1 MKGQVIIESREFA
14 LSNLDKVLWPEDGYT
29 KGELI
34 NYYVQVAPYLL
45 PHLGERPLVLTRFP
59 DGIHHKSFYQKNA
72 PAYLPAW
79 IRTFSWYS
87 EDSQRDIRFI
97 VAEEPAALAW
107 LANQACIELH
117 PWLSSIASIDYP
129 DFVVI
134 DLDPSPGSRYQD
146 VVDIALV
153 AKELLDNLE
162 LRSYPKTSGSEGLH
176 IYIPIEARYT
186 YEQIRKFAQVLAA
199 MITEVLPQIATIERT
214 VKLRGSK
221 VYVDYLQ
228 NALGKTLSSVY
239 SVRPRR
245 GATVSTPLLWEEVSQ
260 VTPPQFTIKTI
271 FSRLQDSGDLFSPVL
286 HDRQPLEPACRKLGL
301 TL

>member
-1 MKGQVIIESREFA
+1 MKGQVTIESREFA

-34 NYYVQVAPYLL
+34 NYYVQAAPYLL
-45 PHLGERPLVLTRFP
+45 PHLIERPLVLTRFP
-59 DGIHHKSFYQKNA
+59 DGIQSKSFYQKNA
-72 PAYLPAW
+72 PTYLPAW

-87 EDSQRDIRFI
+87 RDSQRDIRFI
-97 VAEEPAALAW
+97 VAEEPATLAW

-117 PWLSSIASIDYP
+117 PWLSSIDSIDYP

-176 IYIPIEARYT
+176 IYIPLEPRYT
-186 YEQIRKFAQVLAA
+186 YEQVRKFAQVLAA
-199 MITEVLPQIATIERT
+199 MITEVLPHIATIERT

-245 GATVSTPLLWEEVSQ
+245 GATISTPLLWEEVPQ
-260 VTPPQFTIKTI
+260 VTPAQFTIKTI
-271 FSRLQDSGDLFSPVL
+271 FPRLKDTGDLFSPVL
-286 HDRQPLEPACRKLGL
+286 HDRQALEPACRKLGL
-301 TL
+301 PL